1 MIIVYAG
8 VQADEPERAQPR
20 FPRAAEEPLTVRIRG
35 LLQSLRPSFV
45 VGAAASGSDIIIA
58 EAALLEGADV
68 CFVLPFDVGT
78 FQTTSVE
85 GRGQRWTARY
95 RRLLETVGSN
105 RITEGSL
112 DPDDKDSYTRHNA
125 HLIRFAQ
132 ALALERGERV
142 WALVIRP
149 HPDDDAGSVSDDFA
163 RRAEAQGILT
173 LDLAPLAKRP
183 RGFVAMPYGR
193 RFDPVVRRRY
203 DCDPVFHRIYRP
215 LLEDLDV
222 DWARAD
228 LETDSG
234 IIHAGMI
241 EDLANSDVVI
251 VDLATANFNVAYEL
265 GLRHVFA
272 RSSTLLVYPQLQG
285 TRAGAAPFDI
295 NLIRIH
301 RFERGTEL
309 TDDQSEDAIRRLRP
323 ALAEVLASRSSDS
336 PVHEWFELGAV
347 RGPFRRK
354 AGQDGPVQTDLRLR
368 KAVQS
373 ALRSASPD
381 SMLAAASEIAG
392 ASDLS
397 ESSRIGLRIQLGN
410 GLIREGEY
418 DAATALLEQAEP
430 PADSHLRRTWL
441 QNLAMAYRRI
451 GESSRCDPA
460 TAATCREKAQRLL
473 STAIQEGLGDS
484 ETYGILA
491 GLIKRGLDNPKPV
504 MNSPGVAGRF
514 ALMHEYYRKGFEVE
528 PTFYTGVNLVMAL
541 RLGVRH
547 GVLDEGA
554 AEAEGRLQE
563 ALAVT
568 KFLARRA
575 AEADPADFW
584 AAITQAELLLHEC
597 FMGRAPAA
605 AAVAAYGKAA
615 VLARPDQLRSAIYQ
629 LDFLQKWGD
638 PEDVIDPIRTLF
650 GTASVE

>member
-8 VQADEPERAQPR
+8 VQADEPERMQPR
-20 FPRAAEEPLTVRIRG
+20 FPRAAEERLAARIRG
-35 LLQSLRPSFV
+35 LLQSLRPSLV
-45 VGAAASGSDIIIA
+45 VGAAASGSDIVIA

-68 CFVLPFDVGT
+68 RFVMPFDVET
-78 FQTTSVE
+78 FQKSSVE

-95 RRLLETVGSN
+95 QRLLQTVGSN

-112 DPDDKDSYTRHNA
+112 DPDDKDSYPRHNA
-125 HLIRFAQ
+125 HLITYAK
-132 ALALERGERV
+132 ALARERGERV
-142 WALVIRP
+142 WALVVRP
-149 HPDDDAGSVSDDFA
+149 QPDDDAGSVSDDFA
-163 RRAEAQGILT
+163 QRAEAQGILT

-183 RGFVAMPYGR
+183 RGFVAMPYGL

-272 RSSTLLVYPQLQG
+272 RSSTVLVYPQLQG
-285 TRAGAAPFDI
+285 TRVGAAPFDI

-309 TDDQSEDAIRRLRP
+309 TDEQSEGAIRRLRP

-336 PVHEWFELGAV
+336 PVHEWFELGGV

-354 AGQDGPVQTDLRLR
+354 AGQDGPVETDLRLR
-368 KAVQS
+368 KTVQS
-373 ALRSASPD
+373 ALRSASTD
-381 SMLAAASEIAG
+381 SMLAAAAEIAE

-410 GLIREGEY
+410 GLIRESAYE
-418 DAATALLEQAEP
+418 AATALLEQAEP
-430 PADSHLRRTWL
+430 PADSPLRRPWL
-441 QNLAMAYRRI
+441 QKLAMAYRRI
-451 GESSRCDPA
+451 GESSRCSRA

-473 STAIQEGLGDS
+473 STAIQEGFGDS

-491 GLIKRGLDNPKPV
+491 GLNKRALENRKPAMDNA
-504 MNSPGVAGRF
+504 GVRGRF
-514 ALMHEYYRKGFEVE
+514 ALMQEYYRKGFEVE

-541 RLGVRH
+541 RLGIRH
-547 GVLDEGA
+547 GVLAEGA
-554 AEAEGRLQE
+554 AEAEDRLQE
-563 ALAVT
+563 ALTVT

-575 AEADPADFW
+575 AEADPTDFW
-584 AAITQAELLLHEC
+584 AAVSQAELLLHES
-597 FMGRAPAA
+597 FMGRIPAA
-605 AAVAAYGKAA
+605 DAVAAYGRAA
-615 VLARPDQLRSAIYQ
+615 ALARPDQLRSTIYQ
-629 LDFLQKWGD
+629 LDFLQRWGD
-638 PEDVIDPIRTLF
+638 PENVIDPIRTLF
-650 GTASVE
+650 GTVTVE